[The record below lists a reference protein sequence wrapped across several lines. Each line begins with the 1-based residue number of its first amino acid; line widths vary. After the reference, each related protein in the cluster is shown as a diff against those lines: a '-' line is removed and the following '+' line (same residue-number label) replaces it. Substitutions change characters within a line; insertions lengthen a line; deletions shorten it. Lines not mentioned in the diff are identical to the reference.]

1 MEEQTGMYFNNQEY
15 EVKGESG
22 KEMVFWKTVLW
33 GAGVIE
39 KL

>member
-22 KEMVFWKTVLW
+22 KEMVFLENCIVRGW
-33 GAGVIE
+33 GY
-39 KL
+39 